1 MPGASTEWTPVV
13 TSGLSAAAA
22 SRIALVATVVVL
34 AGALAWQRAG
44 HVALVKTAW
53 RDEDVAS
60 KLGVYRLRT
69 SAFVAKSL
77 TGMAVPICVLALCVI
92 LAGSAFPA
100 TWPFGLG
107 LVGGLATVLL
117 AVRAGIYHGASSYAA
132 PRRLDSEMRLGFRAV
147 ASAAAAALV
156 VPAGLVSF
164 AVHSSLPRAG
174 ELGLAGCLIGVA
186 ATAALAAMLLTRGD
200 RFQTVGM
207 RLWSLPGAE
216 EDRPYEMVLVGPEPE
231 AKPVQTLAA
240 QAGLATLRVT
250 ATVATVAS
258 TSALVVVAFL
268 GSGYAPAVLVPWIV
282 AIPTVSALASWWT
295 RQGGRYRALG
305 LGVSSAFAIALALS
319 VSALCMT
326 WLLPVTYRQ
335 VADGP
340 AWVQSLT
347 GYVAAPSL
355 AMLFLG
361 GVGGLVVMVCGQLLT
376 RSRQRHQGLPLH
388 QRRVQ
393 RPARKILSLAA
404 NGFVAAALCVAVLLG
419 AYAAAP
425 TSELAGFYSVIA
437 VTGMAAPLLVA
448 QSVSVSNSFATSL
461 DVASIQVVARDS
473 DRERAFAGY
482 LTAHQSISYC
492 ALALASAGLMWVFN
506 PAVTAVAG
514 PQTPALSAGVAL
526 AVLLL
531 GVILGG
537 SSVFVAFLT
546 AQTLLRPFVLVG
558 AVVVATWALSAG
570 SLDTTVVGG
579 LAGAVAAALVL
590 QIQQLRVADSYG
602 VVREQQRTQFKSSQR
617 KESAS
622 QVAWMMVFLMG
633 SVGLGTVYVVGTA
646 GTLGADV
653 SLRWSLLASLAI
665 AALLIALMVS
675 IYAARSNPQDVA
687 DDQRDGASRAS
698 TSKAGTSSL
707 DVVGPHDAK
716 KSIHGGKPSRAS
728 FGKFDTSGF
737 PSLEDRL
744 TTVQARLQR
753 VNLKKKH
760 TAGQEKTPS
769 SLKTKSSVGSRL
781 VKKPG
786 VENVL
791 DLDAECVAPEVEH
804 DVNRSEPQAKS
815 VDLSQEVAAGVN
827 VADCTTISPERVSSE
842 QASSGQETSH
852 LASSGL
858 APSGTASSG
867 LTSSGSARAG
877 QEIPAQV
884 PAAQVP
890 TASLPGENVEPAA
903 NLAAPKETAGA
914 MTQARPERRR
924 SYMLD
929 PASRQDHVAGRTETE
944 AGENVV
950 ASPGSEHLD
959 GKNTQGAQ
967 HVAEAQTAARADLTT
982 VAGEGL
988 DAAQASTPT
997 GQSKDN
1003 EEMSARVDSGAGS
1016 GAGTGPD
1023 CVASDLSDGESVFVD
1038 VTEAEQHL
1046 HPDSAVQAVDLSSDI
1061 AEPVSL
1067 AADHSVRTPT
1077 SREVSAVAST
1087 STTKGHTAAESENLT
1102 VNIPLPNVPHS
1113 HSVSTEDPT
1122 TPTESTPT
1130 HGDKA
1135 TVTTPEASS
1144 DIDAA
1149 DVAVSTSSGFNFFGT
1164 HPDDTPTVLS
1174 SGQENSKTPSNAGS
1188 IDPAV
1193 AGLINDLHGQQESV
1207 ERQCAALPNIP
1218 RASNRDKNTSG
1229 QPDIARGDTA
1239 TDEVW
1244 SEDEDF
1250 TPISSGTRA
1259 GQIDLT
1265 VEVAELEQTTEHG
1278 TEAQTESETQSGVRL
1293 ADSAPESALG
1303 DLAARDGLDTR
1314 DGLAAHDGPAE
1325 DDTHAGHDDVVP
1337 QSHQPDESRVIADL
1351 STAITITPSDGI
1363 DMSDIDVSDI
1373 DASDIVDLDQDLD
1386 VDQTGKTPYQAPVL
1400 SPRTLVESTS
1410 DIAPNHVGSP
1420 KTAANNSPR
1429 LESFVGD
1436 LSASDAVAGL
1446 KPIEPPAV
1454 GGPNS
1459 AALQYKAV
1467 VAAND
1472 VLPYARAGVVT
1483 GQDGAT
1489 KH

>member
-117 AVRAGIYHGASSYAA
+117 AVRVGIYHGASSYAA

-147 ASAAAAALV
+147 ASAVAAALV

-231 AKPVQTLAA
+231 EKPVQTLAA

-282 AIPTVSALASWWT
+282 AIPTVGALSSWWT

-305 LGVSSAFAIALALS
+305 LSVSSAFAIALALS

-335 VADGP
+335 VTGGP

-347 GYVAAPSL
+347 GYVTAPSL

-361 GVGGLVVMVCGQLLT
+361 GFGGLVVMVCGQLLT
-376 RSRQRHQGLPLH
+376 RSRQRHQRLPLH
-388 QRRVQ
+388 QRRAQ
-393 RPARKILSLAA
+393 RPAQKMLSLAA
-404 NGFVAAALCVAVLLG
+404 NGFVAAALCIAVLLG

-425 TSELAGFYSVIA
+425 TSELVGFYGVIA
-437 VTGMAAPLLVA
+437 VAGMAAPLLVA

-461 DVASIQVVARDS
+461 DVASIQVVARNS

-514 PQTPALSAGVAL
+514 PQTPVLSAGVAL

-633 SVGLGTVYVVGTA
+633 SVGLGTVYVVGTV

-665 AALLIALMVS
+665 VALLIALMVS

-687 DDQRDGASRAS
+687 DDQRDGASRAN

-753 VNLKKKH
+753 VNSKKKH

-769 SLKTKSSVGSRL
+769 SLKMKSSVGSRV

-804 DVNRSEPQAKS
+804 DVNRSEPQVKS
-815 VDLSQEVAAGVN
+815 VDLSQEVASGVS
-827 VADCTTISPERVSSE
+827 VADCTTTSPEQVSS
-842 QASSGQETSH
+842 QQTSSDQEKSH

-858 APSGTASSG
+858 APSGPD
-867 LTSSGSARAG
+867 RAG
-877 QEIPAQV
+877 QKFPAQV

-890 TASLPGENVEPAA
+890 TAALPGESVEPAA
-903 NLAAPKETAGA
+903 NLAAPKETAGGV
-914 MTQARPERRR
+914 TLARPERRR

-929 PASRQDHVAGRTETE
+929 PASRQDHVAGRADTE
-944 AGENVV
+944 AGDSVV

-959 GKNTQGAQ
+959 GRSTQGAQ
-967 HVAEAQTAARADLTT
+967 HVAEAQTAARADFTT
-982 VAGEGL
+982 VTGEGL
-988 DAAQASTPT
+988 DAAKASTST

-1003 EEMSARVDSGAGS
+1003 EEMSASVDSGAGS
-1016 GAGTGPD
+1016 GAGPD
-1023 CVASDLSDGESVFVD
+1023 CVASDLSDGESVCVD

-1149 DVAVSTSSGFNFFGT
+1149 DVALSTSSGFNFFGT

-1174 SGQENSKTPSNAGS
+1174 SAQENSKTPSNAGS

-1218 RASNRDKNTSG
+1218 RASSRDKNTSG

-1265 VEVAELEQTTEHG
+1265 AEVAELEQTTEHG
-1278 TEAQTESETQSGVRL
+1278 TEAQSSVRL

-1303 DLAARDGLDTR
+1303 DLAARDGLATH
-1314 DGLAAHDGPAE
+1314 DGLVE
-1325 DDTHAGHDDVVP
+1325 DDAHAGHDDVVP
-1337 QSHQPDESRVIADL
+1337 QSHQPDENRVIADL

-1363 DMSDIDVSDI
+1363 DMSDIDVSG
-1373 DASDIVDLDQDLD
+1373 IVDLDQDLD
-1386 VDQTGKTPYQAPVL
+1386 LDHTGKTPHEAPAL
-1400 SPRTLVESTS
+1400 SPRTLVEPTN
-1410 DIAPNHVGSP
+1410 DIAPGHVGSP

-1467 VAAND
+1467 VSAND

-1483 GQDGAT
+1483 GQGGAT